1 MTFNPGTQGEKISLN
16 LAIVGGGRACRFFLD
31 LLQKEPLPYLDIHI
45 VGVCDIDPEAEGFR
59 LAKQLGLYTT
69 DHFADFFEIENLD
82 GIVELT
88 NSRQVLLEL
97 IEQRPKGVGVIE
109 HNIGR
114 LLRSFFLT
122 EQKLKSVEQQLLLER
137 MSSDFLIQHSDAAIV
152 VLNTDFTIAEA
163 NEAYLKQVGRSK
175 EQVLGDYCYRISRGL
190 DVPCPSAQPGQ
201 RCPMVETMRTGK
213 SAHVIHEL
221 PGSGFEARYGNI
233 VTYPLK
239 DPDDRIVRIIEIWRD
254 ISEEIAS
261 RWETRYQKL
270 KLELGRLIQED
281 RMISLGKLVAS
292 CVHEINNPIQGLM
305 TFTALMQSMVS
316 GGNLS
321 SEEVDEFRQYLALM
335 AEELERC
342 GNIVSGLLS
351 FSRESPLQYREVDVN
366 ELLESILTLSHHKM
380 ELQKVELQ
388 TQLSDQIL
396 LISGDTNR
404 LQQCLLNLVF
414 NAMES
419 MPSGGK
425 LTLSTGLD
433 PSGGKVVIKVI
444 DTGCGIASE
453 HLDHIF
459 DPFYTTKAEGQGT
472 GLGLS
477 IVYGVVKVHRGDI
490 QVDSRPGE
498 GTRFVLT
505 FPRMAEPTE
514 EREGLK

>member
-1 MTFNPGTQGEKISLN
+1 
-16 LAIVGGGRACRFFLD
+16 
-31 LLQKEPLPYLDIHI
+31 
-45 VGVCDIDPEAEGFR
+45 
-59 LAKQLGLYTT
+59 
-69 DHFADFFEIENLD
+69 
-82 GIVELT
+82 
-88 NSRQVLLEL
+88 
-97 IEQRPKGVGVIE
+97 
-109 HNIGR
+109 
-114 LLRSFFLT
+114 
-122 EQKLKSVEQQLLLER
+122 
-137 MSSDFLIQHSDAAIV
+137 
-152 VLNTDFTIAEA
+152 
-163 NEAYLKQVGRSK
+163 
-175 EQVLGDYCYRISRGL
+175 
-190 DVPCPSAQPGQ
+190 
-201 RCPMVETMRTGK
+201 MVETMRTGK

-239 DPDDRIVRIIEIWRD
+239 DTDDRIVRIIEIWRD

-321 SEEVDEFRQYLALM
+321 SEGVDEFRQYLALM

-351 FSRESPLQYREVDVN
+351 FSRENPLQYREVDVN
-366 ELLESILTLSHHKM
+366 ELLDSILTLSHHKM

-388 TQLSDQIL
+388 TQLSHHNL

-419 MPSGGK
+419 MPSGGR
-425 LTLSTGLD
+425 LTLATGLD
-433 PSGGKVVIKVI
+433 PSGGKVVIEVI
-444 DTGCGIASE
+444 DTGCGIAPE

-490 QVDSRPGE
+490 RVDSRPGE

-505 FPRMAEPTE
+505 FPRLAEPTE
-514 EREGLK
+514 EREGLQ

>member
-1 MTFNPGTQGEKISLN
+1 MPTN
-16 LAIVGGGRACRFFLD
+16 L
-31 LLQKEPLPYLDIHI
+31 PP
-45 VGVCDIDPEAEGFR
+45 
-59 LAKQLGLYTT
+59 
-69 DHFADFFEIENLD
+69 DFFEIENLD

-137 MSSDFLIQHSDAAIV
+137 MSSDFLIQHSDAAFV
-152 VLNTDFTIAEA
+152 VLNTDVPSAEA

-239 DPDDRIVRIIEIWRD
+239 DTDDHIVRIIEIWRD

-321 SEEVDEFRQYLALM
+321 SEGVDEFRQYLALM

-366 ELLESILTLSHHKM
+366 ELLDSILTLSHHKM

-388 TQLSDQIL
+388 TQLSDQNL

-490 QVDSRPGE
+490 RVDSRPGE

-505 FPRMAEPTE
+505 FPRMAEPNE

>member
-1 MTFNPGTQGEKISLN
+1 
-16 LAIVGGGRACRFFLD
+16 
-31 LLQKEPLPYLDIHI
+31 
-45 VGVCDIDPEAEGFR
+45 
-59 LAKQLGLYTT
+59 
-69 DHFADFFEIENLD
+69 
-82 GIVELT
+82 
-88 NSRQVLLEL
+88 
-97 IEQRPKGVGVIE
+97 VGVIE
-109 HNIGR
+109 HNIGS

-175 EQVLGDYCYRISRGL
+175 EQVLGDYCYRISHGL
-190 DVPCPSAQPGQ
+190 DVPCPSSQPGQ

-239 DPDDRIVRIIEIWRD
+239 DTDDHIVRIIEIWRD

-305 TFTALMQSMVS
+305 TFTALMQTMVS

-321 SEEVDEFRQYLALM
+321 SEGVDEFRQYLALM

-351 FSRESPLQYREVDVN
+351 FSRENPLQYREVDVN
-366 ELLESILTLSHHKM
+366 ELLDSILTLSHHKM
-380 ELQKVELQ
+380 EMQKVELQ
-388 TQLSDQIL
+388 TQLSDHNL

-419 MPSGGK
+419 MPSGGR

-433 PSGGKVVIKVI
+433 PSGGKVVIEVI
-444 DTGCGIASE
+444 DTGCGIAPE

-490 QVDSRPGE
+490 RVDSRPGE

-505 FPRMAEPTE
+505 FPRLAEPTE